1 MTKSYQQELDFTLSL
16 VRATA
21 RVVLQYFDQ
30 GVSVVAKSDGSPVTI
45 ADKVVENTIR
55 DAIAREY
62 PEDAIL
68 GEEGGETT
76 AVKDRSS
83 RKWIVD
89 PIDGT
94 YNFARHIPIWST
106 LIALESDG
114 EIVMGVVAAPAMRE
128 CFYAARGQ
136 GAYKITGDLSLI
148 ESFANPQPIKVSDNA
163 TLDKSGFN
171 FGTPDRIHKI
181 GKWDAFTRAVLATE
195 RQRGYGDYLG
205 FAHVFEGKSEA
216 MLETGVK
223 PWDLAP
229 MKIIVEEAGGTF
241 FDLSGGK
248 SIYPGSCIVSNKNVA
263 QAFMDI
269 FVNG

>member
-1 MTKSYQQELDFTLSL
+1 MTKSYQQELDFALSL

-45 ADKVVENTIR
+45 ADKEVENTIR
-55 DAIAREY
+55 NAIAQKY
-62 PEDAIL
+62 PDDSIL

-76 AVKDRSS
+76 AEKAS

-106 LIALESDG
+106 LIALESEG
-114 EIVMGVVAAPAMRE
+114 EIVMGVVAAPAMHE
-128 CFYAARGQ
+128 CFYACKGQ
-136 GAYKITGDLSLI
+136 GAFKISGDLSQ
-148 ESFANPQPIKVSDNA
+148 EQSFQNPRSIRVSDNDS
-163 TLDKSGFN
+163 LDKSGFN

-229 MKIIVEEAGGTF
+229 MKIIVEEAGGIF
-241 FDLSGGK
+241 FDLSGCK

-263 QAFMDI
+263 NAFKDI